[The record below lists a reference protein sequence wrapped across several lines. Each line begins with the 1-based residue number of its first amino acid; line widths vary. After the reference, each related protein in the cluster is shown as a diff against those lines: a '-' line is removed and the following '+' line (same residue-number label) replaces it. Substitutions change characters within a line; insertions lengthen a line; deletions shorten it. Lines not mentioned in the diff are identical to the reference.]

1 MVIKLNHKR
10 QATSSKLD
18 KLQAV
23 GYYEIRKVGHMKL
36 TFDEVMERVVTA
48 INIQT
53 GDDGHNAKKTME
65 IVFQLL
71 KMTKKEYVEQVK
83 YYG

>member
-1 MVIKLNHKR
+1 MSVNKKTKNI
-10 QATSSKLD
+10 
-18 KLQAV
+18 
-23 GYYEIRKVGHMKL
+23 KL

-53 GDDGHNAKKTME
+53 GDDGHNAKKIME
-65 IVFQLL
+65 ILFQLL
-71 KMTKKEYVEQVK
+71 KMSKKEYKEQVK

>member
-1 MVIKLNHKR
+1 MSVNKKTKNI
-10 QATSSKLD
+10 
-18 KLQAV
+18 
-23 GYYEIRKVGHMKL
+23 KL

-65 IVFQLL
+65 ILFQLL
-71 KMTKKEYVEQVK
+71 KMSKKEYKNEVK

>member
-1 MVIKLNHKR
+1 
-10 QATSSKLD
+10 
-18 KLQAV
+18 
-23 GYYEIRKVGHMKL
+23 MKL

-53 GDDGHNAKKTME
+53 GDDGHSAKKTME
-65 IVFQLL
+65 ILFQLL
-71 KMTKKEYVEQVK
+71 KMSKKEYAKQVK

>member
-1 MVIKLNHKR
+1 MRAGREER
-10 QATSSKLD
+10 QATSVKLD
-18 KLQAV
+18 KRQAV
-23 GYYEIRKVGHMKL
+23 GYYEIRKAGHMKL

-65 IVFQLL
+65 ILFQLL
-71 KMTKKEYVEQVK
+71 KMSKKEYAKQVK
-83 YYG
+83 LYG